1 MRLLLQTLLIVAC
14 LAVASASKAV
24 IVDGRSDRVLYV
36 EKRDGLIYF
45 HRCIQLEGVL
55 SSCNSLNPD
64 DGLVLEDFQ
73 PLLNTLQRKSD
84 VSAVSNARISA
95 LTFALIGST
104 AVSSL
109 LLLRSLN
116 KRNIVRMFV
125 GCADNHHKHHRHSHN
140 IWHSIRAAMPKVYPR
155 KMMRYLFKEKTWIT
169 PSILAQSSAAV
180 AAYASAENAADKLAV
195 YQFLYSEIMNIST
208 IDSEHT
214 ELRVRSVATIEFMIY
229 EAIRLKRQAV
239 NHHSHEKQTST
250 SR

>member
-1 MRLLLQTLLIVAC
+1 MLRLLLQTLLIVSSIIA
-14 LAVASASKAV
+14 ASTGKAV
-24 IVDGRSDRVLYV
+24 IIDGRSDRVLYV

-45 HRCIQLEGVL
+45 SRCIQLEGVL
-55 SSCNSLNPD
+55 SSCNPLNPD

-84 VSAVSNARISA
+84 VSAVSNARISVI
-95 LTFALIGST
+95 TFALIGST
-104 AVSSL
+104 AISSL
-109 LLLRSLN
+109 LLLRSLH
-116 KRNIVRMFV
+116 KRKIVRMFV
-125 GCADNHHKHHRHSHN
+125 GGCADHCHNHN
-140 IWHSIRAAMPKVYPR
+140 LWHALRSAMPKIYPR

-169 PSILAQSSAAV
+169 PSILAQSSAAI
-180 AAYASAENAADKLAV
+180 AAYSSAENAADKLAV

-208 IDSEHT
+208 INSENS

-239 NHHSHEKQTST
+239 NQHSHEKQTSI